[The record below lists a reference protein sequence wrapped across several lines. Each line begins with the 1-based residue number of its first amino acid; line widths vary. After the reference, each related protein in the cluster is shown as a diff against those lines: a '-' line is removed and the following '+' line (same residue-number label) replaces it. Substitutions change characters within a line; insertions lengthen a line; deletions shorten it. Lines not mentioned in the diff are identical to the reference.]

1 MDEVSN
7 FRNRILTIQKPKL
20 AIRNCQWNCILVP
33 DLHTE
38 NETETFVLGFS
49 IVYMGFFFSVLILE
63 NQKNPT

>member
-20 AIRNCQWNCILVP
+20 VIRNCQWNCILVP

-63 NQKNPT
+63 NQKDRT